1 MKKLLHI
8 SAWSVLLLGVILLPA
23 FSAKERKHMLC
34 EGVHIQLAP
43 GESNSLLSVT
53 DLEAYLLRQDS
64 LEGKPLQ
71 EIRPDQ
77 VESLL
82 STHPYV
88 ARAEAHLNL
97 QNQVAVDIWTEQ
109 PLLRIQPPQGS
120 PVYLSERGRIL
131 PLRAGMPVRLAVANG
146 FTGEMPETGSMLD
159 PATHPRLNE
168 LYRLGKYLKQD
179 PFFHLLFNQIYC
191 QASGGYLLVPRLGR
205 HTVQLGKMDE
215 DFEEKMENLRAFYTQ
230 GLQRGSW
237 DRYTQLNLT
246 YKNQV
251 VCTKR

>member
-8 SAWSVLLLGVILLPA
+8 SVWTLLLLGIILLPA

-34 EGVHIQLAP
+34 AGVKIQLAP

-53 DLEAYLLRQDS
+53 DLEAYLRQQDS
-64 LEGKPLQ
+64 LTGKPLQ
-71 EIRPDQ
+71 EIKPEE
-77 VESLL
+77 VENLL
-82 STHPYV
+82 KTHPYV

-97 QNQVAVDIWTEQ
+97 QGQVIVDIWTEQ
-109 PLLRIQPPQGS
+109 ALLRIQPPQGS

-146 FTGEMPETGSMLD
+146 FTGEVPETGSMLD
-159 PATHPRLNE
+159 PDEHQRLYD
-168 LYRLGKYLKQD
+168 LYRLGKYLQQD
-179 PFFHLLFNQIYC
+179 PFFHLLFSQIYC
-191 QASGGYLLVPRLGR
+191 KASGDFLLVPRLGR
-205 HTVQLGKMDE
+205 HTVLLGKMDE
-215 DFEEKMENLRAFYTQ
+215 TLEEKMENLRAFYTQ
-230 GLQRGSW
+230 GLQRSSW
-237 DRYTQLNLT
+237 DRYTHLNLT